1 MNPETPLQKAQRW
14 RGFLAFVL
22 LTLSILCLVLG
33 SLFVWMRVSAFQP
46 DGYVASA
53 LQVEGRTLLREKV
66 VQYVE
71 DDLLPQDRAN
81 QLAEQ
86 AVSRLPVNDTQRA
99 LLATGISTAV
109 RSQVGNAVNAFLDSR
124 AGQDISEAITSRLS
138 EEIVAL
144 VRNEPGIFQFEG
156 DAIVLD
162 TTSIAQKARS
172 QVEAA
177 LGDFAAY
184 LPPPREGVDRT
195 ITLVQ
200 GDYVVTIQDAISII
214 WTLAWVLP
222 LLFAVLL
229 IAGII
234 TARDRRGAAFRAMI
248 AIVVAVIITTITIRI
263 ARGVIS
269 GLVSD
274 PATQDVVDAILGSAT
289 KDLISQTLWV
299 SFFAALIGGGLWLLG
314 PDKPARHAR
323 GWIAAR
329 WHDLR
334 TGTASDAG
342 RVTEFARTYRRHLEI
357 GGLIIAAI
365 VLIAMSSIGL
375 ATWILALVA
384 IAVWFTLIEYAA
396 CAGWM
401 QSVANWIAGLRR
413 QPAA

>member
-1 MNPETPLQKAQRW
+1 M
-14 RGFLAFVL
+14 
-22 LTLSILCLVLG
+22 LG

-53 LQVEGRTLLREKV
+53 LQVEGRTLLRERV

-86 AVSRLPVNDTQRA
+86 AVSRLPVNDTQKA

-124 AGQDISEAITSRLS
+124 AGRDISEAITSRLS

-144 VRNEPGIFQFEG
+144 VRNEPGIFEFEG

-162 TTSIAQKARS
+162 TTFIATKARS
-172 QVEAA
+172 QVEDA
-177 LGDFAAY
+177 LGEFAAY
-184 LPPPREGVDRT
+184 LPPPREGADRT

-234 TARDRRGAAFRAMI
+234 TARNRRSAAFRAMI
-248 AIVVAVIITTITIRI
+248 AIVVAIIITTITIRI

-314 PDKPARHAR
+314 PDEPARHAR

-329 WHDLR
+329 WQDLR
-334 TGTASDAG
+334 TGSASDAG
-342 RVTEFARTYRRHLEI
+342 RITEFARTYRRQLEI
-357 GGLIIAAI
+357 GGLIIAAV

-384 IAVWFTLIEYAA
+384 VAVWFALIEYAA

-401 QSVANWIAGLRR
+401 QSVANWIADLRR

>member
-1 MNPETPLQKAQRW
+1 M
-14 RGFLAFVL
+14 
-22 LTLSILCLVLG
+22 LG

-53 LQVEGRTLLREKV
+53 LQVEGRTLLRERV

-86 AVSRLPVNDTQRA
+86 AVSRLPVNDTQKA

-124 AGQDISEAITSRLS
+124 AGRDIGEAITSRLS

-144 VRNEPGIFQFEG
+144 VRNEPGIFEFEG
-156 DAIVLD
+156 DSIVLD
-162 TTSIAQKARS
+162 TTFIATKARS
-172 QVEAA
+172 QVEDA
-177 LGDFAAY
+177 LGEFAAY
-184 LPPPREGVDRT
+184 LPPPREGADRT

-234 TARDRRGAAFRAMI
+234 TARDRRSAAFRAMI
-248 AIVVAVIITTITIRI
+248 AIVVAIIITTITIRI

-269 GLVSD
+269 GL
-274 PATQDVVDAILGSAT
+274 
-289 KDLISQTLWV
+289 
-299 SFFAALIGGGLWLLG
+299 
-314 PDKPARHAR
+314 
-323 GWIAAR
+323 
-329 WHDLR
+329 
-334 TGTASDAG
+334 
-342 RVTEFARTYRRHLEI
+342 
-357 GGLIIAAI
+357 
-365 VLIAMSSIGL
+365 
-375 ATWILALVA
+375 
-384 IAVWFTLIEYAA
+384 
-396 CAGWM
+396 
-401 QSVANWIAGLRR
+401 
-413 QPAA
+413 